1 MDTLFMSDKTFL
13 YQRQIMELNHEANIF
28 CELQKKNISSGLGF
42 ICFALVPTLKCLD
55 PSLQGSFINMSV
67 GRDSIGAFSVSG
79 VSVSADGCI
88 ILSNPKDVVKC
99 SPGDAPWMLIRFA
112 HDPEG
117 EHLEGFDAEFFQMLG
132 FGLTKGVC
140 QSVAIDGNK
149 HSCIAVA
156 KEAVFFQIKCTK
168 PG

>member
-1 MDTLFMSDKTFL
+1 M
-13 YQRQIMELNHEANIF
+13 
-28 CELQKKNISSGLGF
+28 
-42 ICFALVPTLKCLD
+42 
-55 PSLQGSFINMSV
+55 
-67 GRDSIGAFSVSG
+67 SIGRGSIGDCGGSG
-79 VSVSADGCI
+79 VLVVADGGGGDA
-88 ILSNPKDVVKC
+88 NPKDVVKC

-117 EHLEGFDAEFFQMLG
+117 EHLEGFGAEFLQMLG